1 MFKNT
6 SFTGVLTAVAVFAL
20 PFVVSHK
27 LFYGATNAKY
37 FFVVGFVA
45 ILGLIFAYRLLFN
58 KITLSVR
65 KRYLLWTL
73 GVLLV
78 LHYVSSLFGPYPS
91 MSLWSDILRSTGV
104 YFFTAL
110 SLMAYFLSELLR
122 REDWILIRRSV
133 IISCVI
139 FSFLYFLG
147 AEGAGF
153 ATRIFSI
160 KLNVIG
166 LTLGNST
173 FAGAY
178 VLFGVIFT
186 LIELGYSRGK
196 RWLQIALVGG
206 LLIELL
212 SPLYFNS
219 HLWRGVITFSDA
231 LKNPFQFF
239 GTAQASAVT
248 VFAILVYWGIATLIK
263 KFSKEPRQNI
273 LLSGHALLWMIAI
286 SIGVLMLFISGSP
299 VQDRYIAKS
308 TAARVIVWESGWQAI
323 KERPLLGYGPENF
336 ALAIQGHF
344 DNRLYLEEN
353 IGETWFDRAH
363 NFFIDTLVRI
373 GFVGT
378 AVYLGLLIY
387 LGHVFLQAGKIGII
401 RRQEAH
407 LLSVLIFGHILQ
419 LQTSFDTIATY
430 TLLFL
435 LIGYGVWLEKEQR
448 QMQKRIEKIEPIAKL
463 RYPKMFLGSAII
475 LLVIVSA
482 PSLIFA
488 EHARQKALYYVF
500 TEKNDAKRI
509 EFAKDAISRVSSFE
523 SLRLSS
529 MAFVRGLLEK
539 IADRSATEVLI
550 ATAKEEIKI
559 YEEAFEKRL
568 IENPSDYRSHMD
580 LAYLYLTST
589 IIGDTK
595 TARAKELVNLGYA
608 LSPENP
614 LTYTLDALVELY
626 QGNIAEAE
634 KIAARGL
641 ALNPDITMSQKVVAH
656 IEAQAK
662 SFPTIS
668 VLRLENL

>member
-45 ILGLIFAYRLLFN
+45 VLGLIFTYQLIFN

-65 KRYLLWTL
+65 KRYLLWIL
-73 GVLLV
+73 GALLV
-78 LHYVSSLFGPYPS
+78 LHYISSLFGPYLS

-104 YFFTAL
+104 YFFSAL
-110 SLMAYFLSELLR
+110 SLMAYFLSELLK
-122 REDWILIRRSV
+122 REDWILIRRVV
-133 IISCVI
+133 IVSCVF
-139 FSFLYFLG
+139 FSFLYFFG

-153 ATRIFSI
+153 TTRIISI
-160 KLNVIG
+160 KLDVIG

-196 RWLQIALVGG
+196 RWLQIGLVGG

-219 HLWRGVITFSDA
+219 HLWRGVSTFADA
-231 LKNPFQFF
+231 IKNPFDFF

-248 VFAILVYWGIATLIK
+248 VFAVLVYWGIVTLIK
-263 KFSKEPRQNI
+263 KFTNESNRKTI
-273 LLSGHALLWMIAI
+273 LTIHALVWILGVT
-286 SIGVLMLFISGSP
+286 IGVLLLFVPGSP

-308 TAARVIVWESGWQAI
+308 TAARVIVWQSGWEAI

-336 ALAIQGHF
+336 ALAVQGHF

-373 GFVGT
+373 GFVGI

-387 LGHVFLQAGKIGII
+387 LGHVFLRAGKAGSIS
-401 RRQEAH
+401 RNESH
-407 LLSVLIFGHILQ
+407 LLCVLIFGHILQ
-419 LQTSFDTIATY
+419 LQTSFDTIATHS
-430 TLLFL
+430 LLL
-435 LIGYGVWLEKEQR
+435 LLAGYGLWLERERTQLASLPLKSKS
-448 QMQKRIEKIEPIAKL
+448 MASA
-463 RYPKMFLGSAII
+463 RYPQIVVGCAVFI
-475 LLVIVSA
+475 LIVASV

-488 EHARQKALYYVF
+488 EHTRQKALYNVF
-500 TEKNDAKRI
+500 VENNDTERI
-509 EFAKDAISRVSSFE
+509 EFAKKAVERASSFE

-529 MAFVRGLLEK
+529 TSFVKGLLEK
-539 IADRSATEVLI
+539 IADHSATELLI
-550 ATAKEEIKI
+550 TTAKEEIKI

-568 IENPSDYRSHMD
+568 SENPADYRSHMD

-589 IIGDTK
+589 IIGDNQTK
-595 TARAKELVNLGYA
+595 RAKELISASYE

-614 LTYTLDALVELY
+614 LTYTLDALTELY
-626 QGNIAEAE
+626 QGNIAEA
-634 KIAARGL
+634 KRIAALGL
-641 ALNPDITMSQKVVAH
+641 TLNPEIEMSKKVVTH

-662 SFPTIS
+662 SFPEIS